1 VKGKRL
7 SIKSLQRIEKAIGSD
22 GVSASSTTSAQAQK
36 TAVEA
41 TAIIAKAAHTETDG
55 TNQTGLQPI
64 ELLQAVHSLFTIH
77 SLLGL

>member
-41 TAIIAKAAHTETDG
+41 TAIIAKAAETEANHG
-55 TNQTGLQPI
+55 G
-64 ELLQAVHSLFTIH
+64 EEKS
-77 SLLGL
+77 SR